1 MNSVGPQ
8 GRLGLYDACLLSSD
22 QRWPAA
28 GSASR
33 SLGRVDLCQQAV
45 CVGFISEGEY
55 CEATVVKPS
64 AEIGFADHARERL
77 TERTQPLIN
86 DLTSVGAAGLL

>member
-1 MNSVGPQ
+1 
-8 GRLGLYDACLLSSD
+8 
-22 QRWPAA
+22 
-28 GSASR
+28 
-33 SLGRVDLCQQAV
+33 
-45 CVGFISEGEY
+45 VGFISEGEY